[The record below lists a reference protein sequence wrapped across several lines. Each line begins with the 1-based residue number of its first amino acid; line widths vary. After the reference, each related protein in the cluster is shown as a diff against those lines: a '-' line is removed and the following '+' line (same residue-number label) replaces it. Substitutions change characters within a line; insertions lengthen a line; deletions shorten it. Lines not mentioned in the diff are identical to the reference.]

1 MALRCENLRQLVKLG
16 TDPSTDKW
24 IKKLWYIYSVEYYSA
39 IKSSNEVDEPRAY
52 YTEESK
58 SEREI

>member
-16 TDPSTDKW
+16 IGPSTDKW